1 MNRYLFQ
8 RSDQPLS
15 SISIHVIN
23 IYEQK
28 NTLKFILLIMLLLIV
43 FTSILY
49 TNYLAQKLARVER
62 NRVELIADTYKRLN
76 NATGNEDLSFM
87 FHIIETNKTVPL
99 IITDEDGH
107 ISWNKNFD
115 SVKMA
120 RDTNYLQKQL
130 EIMKQDRPPIDIEYA
145 PNKHQYIYYR
155 DSYLLTQLRYFPY
168 IQFAIILFFLGLSYL
183 IFSTARR
190 AEQNRVWAGM
200 AKETAHQLGTP
211 ISALS
216 GWVDYMKLQETSP
229 ELQHVIPEVEKDI
242 ERLELIA
249 QRFSK
254 IGSAPELVSVN
265 LKEEV
270 ARSIDYIRRRAS
282 GKVSIRFHA
291 TQENIEAMI
300 SPPLFEWVIE
310 NLLKNALDAI
320 SGEGTIDI
328 DVSKQGKKVFVDVK
342 DSGKGIPQGK
352 FNTVFRPGYSTKKR
366 GWGLGL
372 SLAKRIVEEFHGG
385 KIFVKESVVG
395 KGTTFRIVLKG

>member
-1 MNRYLFQ
+1 MA
-8 RSDQPLS
+8 
-15 SISIHVIN
+15 VIN

-28 NTLKFILLIMLLLIV
+28 NTYKLILLVVLLLIIAA
-43 FTSILY
+43 SILY
-49 TNYLAQKLARVER
+49 TNYLARRLAHVER

-76 NATGNEDLSFM
+76 NATGSEDLSFM
-87 FHIIETNKTVPL
+87 FHIIETNQTVPL
-99 IITDEDGH
+99 IITDEDGN
-107 ISWNKNFD
+107 ILWNKNFD

-120 RDTNYLQKQL
+120 RDTGYLRQQL
-130 EIMKQDRPPIDIEYA
+130 EQMKADRKPIDIEYA

-168 IQFAIILFFLGLSYL
+168 IQFAIILFFLGMAYL
-183 IFSTARR
+183 TFSTARR

-216 GWVDYMKLQETSP
+216 GWIDYMKLQENNPATTK
-229 ELQHVIPEVEKDI
+229 LIPEVEKDI

-254 IGSAPELVSVN
+254 IGSAPELISVN
-265 LKEEV
+265 LENEI
-270 ARSIDYIRRRAS
+270 ARSVEYIRRRAS
-282 GKVSIRFHA
+282 GKVSITVHSPN
-291 TQENIEAMI
+291 ESIEALI

-310 NLLKNALDAI
+310 NILKNALDAI
-320 SGEGTIDI
+320 SGSGTIEVFI
-328 DVSKQGKKVFVDVK
+328 SRQGKKVFVDVK
-342 DSGKGIPQGK
+342 DSGKGIPSGK
-352 FNTVFRPGYSTKKR
+352 FKTVFRPGYSTKKR

-385 KIFVKESVVG
+385 KIFVKESAPG
-395 KGTTFRIVLKG
+395 KGTTFRIQFKS

>member
-1 MNRYLFQ
+1 M
-8 RSDQPLS
+8 
-15 SISIHVIN
+15 IN

-28 NTLKFILLIMLLLIV
+28 NTYKFILLIILLLII

-49 TNYLAQKLARVER
+49 TNYLAKKLALVER
-62 NRVELIADTYKRLN
+62 QRVELIADTYKRLN

-99 IITDEDGH
+99 IITDEEGN
-107 ISWNKNFD
+107 IAWNKNFD

-120 RDTNYLQKQL
+120 RDTSYLSKQL
-130 EIMKQDRPPIDIEYA
+130 LLMKQDRPPIDIEYA
-145 PNKHQYIYYR
+145 PNRHQYIYYR

-229 ELQHVIPEVEKDI
+229 ELQQVIPEVEKDV

-254 IGSAPELVSVN
+254 IGSLPELSSVN
-265 LKEEV
+265 LNQEISK
-270 ARSIDYIRRRAS
+270 SIDYIKRRAS
-282 GKVSIRFHA
+282 GKVSITVSSA
-291 TQENIEAMI
+291 SENIHALI

-320 SGEGTIDI
+320 SGEGSINIELSTQANR
-328 DVSKQGKKVFVDVK
+328 VYVDVK

-372 SLAKRIVEEFHGG
+372 SLAKRIIEEFHGG
-385 KIFVKESVVG
+385 KIFVKDSVAG
-395 KGTTFRIVLKG
+395 KGTTFRIALKGQ